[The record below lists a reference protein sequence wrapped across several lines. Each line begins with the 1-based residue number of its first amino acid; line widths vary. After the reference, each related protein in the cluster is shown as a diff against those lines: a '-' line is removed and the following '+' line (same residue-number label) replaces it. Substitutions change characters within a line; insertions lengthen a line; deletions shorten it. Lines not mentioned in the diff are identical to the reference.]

1 MASQR
6 PWSGRSR
13 RSRRRAKG
21 ARPPPDAAD
30 VLGRFSNSLS
40 LLSVAQSSL
49 SAKEIPGTGDEV
61 VAIRYAADALKCIY
75 NELDRAPRSP
85 ATG

>member
-13 RSRRRAKG
+13 RSRRRAEG
-21 ARPPPDAAD
+21 ARPPPDAPDA
-30 VLGRFSNSLS
+30 LGRFSDSLS

-61 VAIRYAADALKCIY
+61 VAIRCAADALRCIY

>member
-30 VLGRFSNSLS
+30 ALGGFSDALS

-49 SAKEIPGTGDEV
+49 SAKENPGTGDEV
-61 VAIRYAADALKCIY
+61 VAIPYAADALKCIY
-75 NELDRAPRSP
+75 IELEGAPRSP